1 MNNQVQSLKENK
13 PIPKWLI
20 GIGLMSLVGLL
31 LLLEKIP
38 LVHNQAFN
46 HYFPR
51 IFLFSPRYG
60 LRSYPPITCGRTT
73 RRCVNFRHPMNT

>member
-31 LLLEKIP
+31 
-38 LVHNQAFN
+38 
-46 HYFPR
+46 
-51 IFLFSPRYG
+51 
-60 LRSYPPITCGRTT
+60 PPATT
-73 RRCVNFRHPMNT
+73 NGGSNA